1 MTLVAPVDFRPLAQL
16 GDTFTRAR
24 TAADRRSALEGASLD
39 SPEGLMSLG
48 QRLASL
54 GDLEGGLSLAKLGRE
69 RQQEDRQRAADEA
82 AMTMLRGG
90 NPFGSTQPGSP
101 VQRAPSPMGGAP
113 AGPFASVQSPGD
125 PSLPAGMR
133 NNNPG
138 NIKFVPGVMR
148 SHTGAVGPSVNTD
161 QGDPQTV
168 FETPELGM
176 QSMYRLA
183 MRRYEG
189 GRRTPMQ
196 LIAEQGGWTP
206 GNTAAA
212 QNVARMMG
220 IGPNDD
226 MNLND
231 PAMAQRFARA
241 LTMQEH
247 GAASRGY
254 SDDMIRDQIQIVNE
268 QRSGQRP
275 FTPGPTGY
283 GGEIARM
290 AGVQG
295 GAPVQVASVGAF
307 TPASMPQGAQGGG
320 QQVAQAG
327 GMPQMGAAQM
337 PPSMA
342 ELQRLR
348 QSLMF
353 PGTSQQMRTQ
363 IAAQIQALAPLVAAE
378 RQAMAPTELQKNYEA
393 AQRQGFQGSL
403 MDFAAQQRQSVTV
416 NNNNSAERAEER
428 ARGEGLGKR
437 LNDIAADHGEAE
449 DLLFTTSRMEELSRA
464 VEPGARTALMESIRQ
479 ATGIRLDPNASN
491 VHAFGSIVD
500 YLTPRM
506 RVPGSGAS
514 SDRDVALFKSS
525 LPSLAGS
532 PEGNA
537 IIMQTVAGL
546 ARLRMERARVAQEWQ
561 EGRVD
566 ARVAGERIRSLPD
579 PFAEFRSWRENA
591 AAREQRPAQGRQPA
605 AETTIPR
612 VTTPEQHRALP
623 PGTRYIAPDGR
634 EMIKR

>member
-1 MTLVAPVDFRPLAQL
+1 MSLVASVDFRPLGQL
-16 GDTFTRAR
+16 GQVYDQAFQQGNRRRVLSELGDLSNPDALIQAGSQLARAG
-24 TAADRRSALEGASLD
+24 DMEQGVS
-39 SPEGLMSLG
+39 
-48 QRLASL
+48 LASL
-54 GDLEGGLSLAKLGRE
+54 GRQMQTEQRQREADQRSFEIGLRQMPFGGL
-69 RQQEDRQRAADEA
+69 Q
-82 AMTMLRGG
+82 
-90 NPFGSTQPGSP
+90 
-101 VQRAPSPMGGAP
+101 PSPSFGDPQSNPQSGSFP
-113 AGPFASVQSPGD
+113 QVQSPGD

-148 SHTGAVGPSVNTD
+148 AHTGAVGPSINTD

-189 GRRTPMQ
+189 GRQTPMQ
-196 LIAEQGGWTP
+196 LIAAEGGWTP

-226 MNLND
+226 MRLNE
-231 PAMAQRFARA
+231 PAMAQRFIRA
-241 LTMQEH
+241 LAMQEH
-247 GAASRGY
+247 GPASRAYG
-254 SDDMIRDQIQIVNE
+254 DDMISDQIQIVNE

-283 GGEIARM
+283 GGAIARM
-290 AGVQG
+290 AGVEGQ
-295 GAPVQVASVGAF
+295 APVQVASAGGFV
-307 TPASMPQGAQGGG
+307 PNSMM
-320 QQVAQAG
+320 AQAPMQQ
-327 GMPQMGAAQM
+327 GMQATSQPGSVAM
-337 PPSMA
+337 
-342 ELQRLR
+342 EVQRLR
-348 QSLMF
+348 QAINVPGISPARRQQISAEMQMLM
-353 PGTSQQMRTQ
+353 
-363 IAAQIQALAPLVAAE
+363 PLLAAE
-378 RQAMAPTELQKNYEA
+378 RQAAAPTDLQKNYEA
-393 AQRQGFQGSL
+393 ARQAGFRGSIT
-403 MDFAAQQRQSVTV
+403 DFAREQRQSVTV
-416 NNNNSAERAEER
+416 NNNNQAERAEER

-437 LNDIAADHGEAE
+437 LNEAAADYAEAE
-449 DLLFTTSRMEELSRA
+449 DLMFTASRMEELSRT
-464 VEPGARTALMESIRQ
+464 VEPGARTTLLEGLRQ
-479 ATGIRLDPNASN
+479 ATGIRLDPNSSN
-491 VHAFGSIVD
+491 VQAFGSIVD

-561 EGRVD
+561 EGRMD
-566 ARVAGERIRSLPD
+566 ARTAGERIRSLPD
-579 PFAEFRSWRENA
+579 PFAEFKSWRENA
-591 AAREQRPAQGRQPA
+591 AQREQRPAQGRQPA

-612 VTTPEQHRALP
+612 ITTPEQHRSLP
-623 PGTRYIAPDGR
+623 PGSRYIAPDGSER
-634 EMIKR
+634 IKR

>member
-1 MTLVAPVDFRPLAQL
+1 MNLVAPVDFRPLSQL
-16 GDTFTRAR
+16 GETFTRAR
-24 TAADRRSALEGASLD
+24 TAADRRQALEGASLD
-39 SPEGLMSLG
+39 SAEGLMSLG

-54 GDLEGGLSLAKLGRE
+54 GDLEGGLSLAQLGRQ
-69 RQQEDRQRAADEA
+69 RQQEDRQRVADEM
-82 AMTMLRGG
+82 AMQGMRGG
-90 NPFGSTQPGSP
+90 GLQPGMAPQMQPASP
-101 VQRAPSPMGGAP
+101 AGGSDRATALMGVLQSQLGLNPIQAAGLVGNIQAESGRELNPLARNPRDGRDGSDSVGMVQWNGQRAQALAAFAAQRGASPSDPDVQKAFLV
-113 AGPFASVQSPGD
+113 AELQGPERRTLDALRAAQ
-125 PSLPAGMR
+125 
-133 NNNPG
+133 
-138 NIKFVPGVMR
+138 
-148 SHTGAVGPSVNTD
+148 
-161 QGDPQTV
+161 
-168 FETPELGM
+168 TPEDAARAGVGFL
-176 QSMYRLA
+176 RPA
-183 MRRYEG
+183 
-189 GRRTPMQ
+189 
-196 LIAEQGGWTP
+196 GWTP
-206 GNTAAA
+206 NNPAGAMHFDRRLA
-212 QNVARMMG
+212 NVS
-220 IGPNDD
+220 
-226 MNLND
+226 
-231 PAMAQRFARA
+231 A
-241 LTMQEH
+241 L
-247 GAASRGY
+247 A
-254 SDDMIRDQIQIVNE
+254 
-268 QRSGQRP
+268 
-275 FTPGPTGY
+275 
-283 GGEIARM
+283 
-290 AGVQG
+290 
-295 GAPVQVASVGAF
+295 
-307 TPASMPQGAQGGG
+307 GGG

-327 GMPQMGAAQM
+327 GEMPMQQGQGGGQFGPAMSRLQ
-337 PPSMA
+337 S
-342 ELQRLR
+342 LQRGLDT
-348 QSLMF
+348 
-353 PGTSQQMRTQ
+353 PGISQQMRTQ
-363 IAAQIQALAPLVAAE
+363 IQAQIQALAPMVAAE
-378 RQAMAPTELQKNYEA
+378 RQASAPTELQKNYEA
-393 AQRQGFQGSL
+393 ARRQGFQGSL

-491 VHAFGSIVD
+491 VQAFGSIVD

-605 AETTIPR
+605 SETTIPR